1 MNFDNT
7 LAICGTIIAIVG
19 AIGIS
24 TYHINDRMLMAKNI
38 DNAIAKGIDPVAV
51 RCAYAKENDVVCV
64 AFAASGKEVV
74 IQSNVSKK

>member
-7 LAICGTIIAIVG
+7 IAICGTIIAIVG

-24 TYHINDRMLMAKNI
+24 TYHVNDRILMAKNI
-38 DNAIAKGIDPVAV
+38 DNAISKGIDPVAV

-64 AFAASGKEVV
+64 AFASSGKESVV
-74 IQSNVSKK
+74 QSKK